1 MSIKV
6 HAAHAPLRPAGMEF
20 WGEMGPEGEPNPT
33 IRFVLPDRTVCFP
46 TGEIKRWEHIRST
59 PERLIIFIAQER
71 ITVTGH
77 DLTDIRFA
85 MDRNRLRELR
95 VASSKAELRT
105 GPNIYRIEFESLR
118 MSGQSKQT
126 NCVD

>member
-6 HAAHAPLRPAGMEF
+6 HAAHAPLRPVGMEV

-33 IRFVLPDRTVCFP
+33 IRFVLPDRTICFP
-46 TGEIKRWEHIRST
+46 TGEIKRWEHIRSF
-59 PERLIIFIAQER
+59 PERLILVSAEDR

-77 DLTDIRFA
+77 DLTDIRCA

-95 VASSKAELRT
+95 VSSSKAELRM
-105 GPNIYRIEFESLR
+105 GPHIYRIEFESLR
-118 MSGQSKQT
+118 TSGQSKYAK
-126 NCVD
+126 CVD

>member
-6 HAAHAPLRPAGMEF
+6 HAAHAPLRPAGMEV
-20 WGEMGPEGEPNPT
+20 WGEMGPEGAPNPT
-33 IRFVLPDRTVCFP
+33 MRFVLPDRTICFP

-77 DLTDIRFA
+77 NLTEIRCA

-95 VASSKAELRT
+95 VSSSKADLRT
-105 GPNIYRIEFESLR
+105 GPQIHRIEFESLR
-118 MSGQSKQT
+118 TSGQSPQAK
-126 NCVD
+126 CVD